1 MRRFAP
7 DVCTRLD
14 LAPTFADDCPMGD
27 ATEQVRLASVIAP
40 RVIVVDDDPD
50 LRTLIGGFLREHN
63 FDVVTA
69 ADAIALDARLGEAP
83 ADLILLD
90 VMMPGE
96 DGLSV
101 LRRIDGP
108 NRPGIIVLS
117 AMGDDGD
124 RIEGLELG
132 ADDYLAKPCNPRE
145 LLARIRAVL
154 RRRQEASVASQVRS
168 YRFGGWTLDIVA
180 RRLSHAT
187 APSTQLTD
195 AEFRVLKALIAAP
208 QVVLSRDQLLDAAH
222 GASADIFDRAIDV
235 TISRLRRKLD
245 PENIIRT
252 IRNEGYMFAV
262 MPEAV

>member
-1 MRRFAP
+1 
-7 DVCTRLD
+7 
-14 LAPTFADDCPMGD
+14 
-27 ATEQVRLASVIAP
+27 
-40 RVIVVDDDPD
+40 
-50 LRTLIGGFLREHN
+50 
-63 FDVVTA
+63 
-69 ADAIALDARLGEAP
+69 
-83 ADLILLD
+83 
-90 VMMPGE
+90 MMPGE

-117 AMGDDGD
+117 AMGDDTD

-154 RRRQEASVASQVRS
+154 RRRQEASAVTQAFAGQAQSH
-168 YRFGGWTLDIVA
+168 RFGGWTFDIVA

-195 AEFRVLKALIAAP
+195 AEFRVLKALIASP
-208 QVVLSRDQLLDAAH
+208 MTVLSRDQLLDAAH

-245 PENIIRT
+245 PENIICT

-262 MPEAV
+262 MPQAV

>member
-1 MRRFAP
+1 
-7 DVCTRLD
+7 
-14 LAPTFADDCPMGD
+14 MGIASD
-27 ATEQVRLASVIAP
+27 QPRAAATP
-40 RVIVVDDDPD
+40 RVVVVDDDPD
-50 LRTLIGGFLREHN
+50 LRSLIGGFLREHH

-69 ADAIALDARLGEAP
+69 ADAGGLTARLGESP
-83 ADLILLD
+83 VDLILLD
-90 VMMPGE
+90 LMMPGE

-117 AMGDDGD
+117 AMGDEHD

-154 RRRQEASVASQVRS
+154 RRRDEVRLAVGNRDF
-168 YRFGGWTLDIVA
+168 RFGGWRLDVIA

-195 AEFRVLKALIAAP
+195 AEFRVLKVLLETP
-208 QVVLSRDQLLDAAH
+208 QTVLSRDQLLDAAH

-245 PENIIRT
+245 PENLIRT
-252 IRNEGYMFAV
+252 VRNEGYMLAV
-262 MPEAV
+262 TPEAA

>member
-1 MRRFAP
+1 MAP
-7 DVCTRLD
+7 GPV
-14 LAPTFADDCPMGD
+14 AM
-27 ATEQVRLASVIAP
+27 P
-40 RVIVVDDDPD
+40 RVVVVDDDPD
-50 LRTLIGGFLREHN
+50 LRNLIGGFLREHH

-69 ADAIALDARLGEAP
+69 ADAPELDAVLGAAP
-83 ADLILLD
+83 VDLILLD

-117 AMGDDGD
+117 AMGDDTD
-124 RIEGLELG
+124 RIEGLERG

-154 RRRQEASVASQVRS
+154 RRRQEARAVTQGLAHPAQG
-168 YRFGGWTLDIVA
+168 YRFGGWTFNVIA
-180 RRLSHAT
+180 RRLSHIA
-187 APSTQLTD
+187 APPAQLTD
-195 AEFRVLKALIAAP
+195 AEFRVLQALIAAP
-208 QVVLSRDQLLDAAH
+208 LAVLSRDQLLDAAH
-222 GASADIFDRAIDV
+222 GTTADIFDRAIDV

-245 PENIIRT
+245 PETIIRT

-262 MPEAV
+262 MPEPV

>member
-1 MRRFAP
+1 M
-7 DVCTRLD
+7 
-14 LAPTFADDCPMGD
+14 
-27 ATEQVRLASVIAP
+27 ATP

-50 LRTLIGGFLREHN
+50 LRSLIGGFLREHH

-69 ADAIALDARLGEAP
+69 ADAAALDARLEETP
-83 ADLILLD
+83 VDLILLD

-108 NRPGIIVLS
+108 NRPGIIMLS
-117 AMGDDGD
+117 AMGDDID

-154 RRRQEASVASQVRS
+154 RRRQEASLASQGFVNHGFGQAQS
-168 YRFGGWTLDIVA
+168 HRFGGWTLDVIA
-180 RRLSHAT
+180 RRLSHAV

-195 AEFRVLKALIAAP
+195 AEFRVLNALVSAP
-208 QVVLSRDQLLDAAH
+208 QTVLSRDQLLDAAH
-222 GASADIFDRAIDV
+222 GTSADMFDRAIDV

-245 PENIIRT
+245 PENLIRT
-252 IRNEGYMFAV
+252 VRNEGYMLAV
-262 MPEAV
+262 TPEAVW

>member
-1 MRRFAP
+1 MGGTTEQAR
-7 DVCTRLD
+7 
-14 LAPTFADDCPMGD
+14 LAPV
-27 ATEQVRLASVIAP
+27 ATPAVVP

-50 LRTLIGGFLREHN
+50 LRSLIGGFLREHH

-69 ADAIALDARLGEAP
+69 ADAAGLDARLDEAP
-83 ADLILLD
+83 ADIILLD

-101 LRRIDGP
+101 LRRINGP
-108 NRPGIIVLS
+108 NRPGIIMLS
-117 AMGDDGD
+117 AMGDDSN

-154 RRRQEASVASQVRS
+154 RRRQDSGLVGTGAANRAPTNPGFAVQAQSH
-168 YRFGGWTLDIVA
+168 RFGGWTLDVIA

-208 QVVLSRDQLLDAAH
+208 QIVMSRDQLLDTAH
-222 GASADIFDRAIDV
+222 GVSADIFDRAIDV

-252 IRNEGYMFAV
+252 VRNGGYMLTV
-262 MPEAV
+262 TPEVL